1 MFGFGHY
8 VVDLARG
15 AVRAGDRVLDLRPKT
30 FLVLAYLVEHAG
42 RLVPKDEIMQAVWP
56 DLVVSDESLAKC
68 ISEIRIALGDQ
79 DQRLLKT
86 VPRRGYLLDVPVSA
100 TNGAPRTAL
109 PEPAGEPAG
118 TDKMIGNRAVRR
130 FAGHCQQIC
139 RLAMERPLAI
149 FGEPIDGDD
158 AQPIVD
164 QLGAAFDGAL
174 KQLSLLEL
182 GQGVADRRIVRETR
196 ERLRVDRASHQRDE
210 LGHAQ

>member
-1 MFGFGHY
+1 MNADEKRAAARLTSVKTEPTTVFGFGHY

-56 DLVVSDESLAKC
+56 DVVVSDESLAKC

-79 DQRLLKT
+79 DQRLVKT

-118 TDKMIGNRAVRR
+118 TERRNAAPRPQSGEGWRRPRVALLAAALLLAALSRGRA
-130 FAGHCQQIC
+130 C
-139 RLAMERPLAI
+139 R
-149 FGEPIDGDD
+149 
-158 AQPIVD
+158 
-164 QLGAAFDGAL
+164 
-174 KQLSLLEL
+174 
-182 GQGVADRRIVRETR
+182 T
-196 ERLRVDRASHQRDE
+196 
-210 LGHAQ
+210 